1 MTKLSFHRRP
11 MPIFADY
18 RPLYRMAKFLLV
30 LYLSSRGG
38 KSSIIRLQL
47 FNWVLKDDLRRKM
60 LSKAADDGSL
70 DISVWGLDPS
80 LNSAIQF
87 SLAEGLVERCSNG
100 VSLTDLGK
108 SYIKDLIDREIFKDD
123 VEFLKEIGKDITET
137 MVSQTSDSWG

>member
-1 MTKLSFHRRP
+1 